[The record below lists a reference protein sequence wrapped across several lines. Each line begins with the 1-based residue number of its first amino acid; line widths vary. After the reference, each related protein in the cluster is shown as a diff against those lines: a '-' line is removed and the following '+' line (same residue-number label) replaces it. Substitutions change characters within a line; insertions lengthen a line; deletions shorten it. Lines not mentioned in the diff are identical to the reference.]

1 AGRSREKDGGGAE
14 APGEAEPPQAA
25 RRGRVRR
32 DGMARGGRWGFG
44 APNCPP
50 WFLLEGRKREPWA
63 ALLRSTVSGN
73 VDLTPNIQPL
83 PPLPA
88 FPGQESLPDPE
99 PPEVFTVGSKTFSWT
114 PFPPALG
121 GSGNSYEL
129 FHRTGDSLGSP
140 TPSLKGYP
148 APDSCQTP
156 STEECVSVQN
166 PPVLLNCPLCQKAFD
181 PKLAQLDVDR
191 HLAQCL
197 AESTEDVVW

>member
-1 AGRSREKDGGGAE
+1 MAHLLDFLAQGVSRVSTQYRSKSDYM
-14 APGEAEPPQAA
+14 Q
-25 RRGRVRR
+25 
-32 DGMARGGRWGFG
+32 G

-50 WFLLEGRKREPWA
+50 WFLLEERQREPWA

-73 VDLTPNIQPL
+73 VDLTPKVEPL

-88 FPGQESLPDPE
+88 LPGQESLSDPE
-99 PPEVFTVGSKTFSWT
+99 PTVPPEVFSVGSKTFSWT

-129 FHRTGDSLGSP
+129 FHGTGGSLGSP

-148 APDSCQTP
+148 TPDSCQTP
-156 STEECVSVQN
+156 SPEECVSVQS

-181 PKLAQLDVDR
+181 PKLAQLDVDS